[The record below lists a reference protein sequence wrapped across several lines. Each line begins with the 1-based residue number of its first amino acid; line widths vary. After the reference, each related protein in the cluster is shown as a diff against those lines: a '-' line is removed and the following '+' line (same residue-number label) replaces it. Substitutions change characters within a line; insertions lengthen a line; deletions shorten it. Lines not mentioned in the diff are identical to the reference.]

1 MAKIKDLDENSIGLS
16 DTTESIGQMLLTRL
30 TPHTQ
35 FKNLMSDENPGFL
48 PIPDEYDYVDVFR
61 YATEDD
67 IDPLIQIDQQ
77 TIDQLVKEAPDEVSK
92 ILPTCQPDSQLR
104 FVKKSLDDYVRN
116 AQQLRILDDLI
127 VNLQPGID
135 IVLQKLRER
144 WALEYAQ
151 ISKRKSSVGK

>member
-1 MAKIKDLDENSIGLS
+1 MND
-16 DTTESIGQMLLTRL
+16 
-30 TPHTQ
+30 
-35 FKNLMSDENPGFL
+35 
-48 PIPDEYDYVDVFR
+48 
-61 YATEDD
+61 
-67 IDPLIQIDQQ
+67 
-77 TIDQLVKEAPDEVSK
+77 APDEVSK
-92 ILPTCQPDSQLR
+92 ILPTCQRESQLR

-151 ISKRKSSVGK
+151 MHNRKDNTKK